1 MQALIDDFDAAK
13 KREQELS
20 DNFEDA
26 ERKCA
31 RAKSLIEKLATEEVN
46 WDISLKQNKADRLNL
61 VGDVIISSGVIA
73 YLGVFSFQYRDTAIA
88 GWTTMLKEF
97 QIKGTE
103 NFSLRDVI
111 KSEVKIQQWFI
122 EELPQEAFAVENA
135 IIMDN
140 SDRWPL
146 MIDPQMQGNNWIK
159 NMNKELIRSI
169 KPTQDSKTQTRTI
182 RACIELGYPLILE
195 DANETF
201 DPMLEPLLGKQIEKK
216 GKNMFIKIG
225 DDNIEYDPAF
235 QFYVTTKLSRPHF
248 APEVC
253 VKVTMLNFMVTYK
266 GLEDQMLN
274 IVVTHEDPNNMKKRN
289 EAIIRRAANEKKKGE
304 LEDKILNQIATSET
318 DILEDDVLLETLD
331 ESKAQC
337 KQIDQQLEESQV
349 IMRNIETIMDQFR
362 PVALRVSRLFFV
374 LI

>member
-1 MQALIDDFDAAK
+1 
-13 KREQELS
+13 
-20 DNFEDA
+20 
-26 ERKCA
+26 
-31 RAKSLIEKLATEEVN
+31 
-46 WDISLKQNKADRLNL
+46 
-61 VGDVIISSGVIA
+61 
-73 YLGVFSFQYRDTAIA
+73 
-88 GWTTMLKEF
+88 
-97 QIKGTE
+97 
-103 NFSLRDVI
+103 
-111 KSEVKIQQWFI
+111 
-122 EELPQEAFAVENA
+122 
-135 IIMDN
+135 
-140 SDRWPL
+140 
-146 MIDPQMQGNNWIK
+146 
-159 NMNKELIRSI
+159 
-169 KPTQDSKTQTRTI
+169 
-182 RACIELGYPLILE
+182 
-195 DANETF
+195 
-201 DPMLEPLLGKQIEKK
+201 
-216 GKNMFIKIG
+216 MFIKIG

-235 QFYVTTKLSRPHF
+235 RFYVTTKLSRPHF

-374 LI
+374 LIQVMNVDPMYQYSLKFYKMIFERALDNGNTIEKGKRNEKMKFFIKEFTRLLYENICRSLFEKDKLLFSFLICLQIMNEPPNDNLDQAEVRFIMTGGTRVDMKRPNPTGEGGWMSDKIWASILQLDETFPAFKGLSENVENNLDEWERIYGL

>member
-1 MQALIDDFDAAK
+1 MFGVAPKIVGTGKDKQKDYWEPAKKQVLTADLLKRCTTFDKDNISAAIVEELKPIITSDEYDDKVLKNASSAAWGLAKWIRAMVQYDDAMKVVKPKQAELKEAKEQSAAAQAVWDEALEKLKKVEAEMQALIDDFDAAK

-20 DNFEDA
+20 DNFDDA
-26 ERKCA
+26 ERKSA
-31 RAKSLIEKLATEEVN
+31 RAVSLIEKLANEEVN
-46 WDISLKQNKADRLNL
+46 WAINLKQNRADKLNL

-88 GWTTMLKEF
+88 SWTGMLKEF
-97 QIKGTE
+97 EIKGTE

-195 DANETF
+195 DSNETF
-201 DPMLEPLLGKQIEKK
+201 DPMLEPLLGK
-216 GKNMFIKIG
+216 
-225 DDNIEYDPAF
+225 
-235 QFYVTTKLSRPHF
+235 
-248 APEVC
+248 
-253 VKVTMLNFMVTYK
+253 
-266 GLEDQMLN
+266 
-274 IVVTHEDPNNMKKRN
+274 
-289 EAIIRRAANEKKKGE
+289 
-304 LEDKILNQIATSET
+304 
-318 DILEDDVLLETLD
+318 
-331 ESKAQC
+331 
-337 KQIDQQLEESQV
+337 
-349 IMRNIETIMDQFR
+349 
-362 PVALRVSRLFFV
+362 
-374 LI
+374 

>member
-46 WDISLKQNKADRLNL
+46 WDISLKQNKADKLNL

-103 NFSLRDVI
+103 NFSLRDLI

>member
-46 WDISLKQNKADRLNL
+46 WDISLKQNKADKLNL

>member
-46 WDISLKQNKADRLNL
+46 WDISLKQNKADKLNL

-135 IIMDN
+135 IIMDT

>member
-13 KREQELS
+13 KKEQELS

-31 RAKSLIEKLATEEVN
+31 RAKSLIEKLAGEEVN
-46 WDISLKQNKADRLNL
+46 WAKSLAQNKADKLNL

-88 GWTTMLKEF
+88 GWTAMLKGFE
-97 QIKGTE
+97 IKGTQ
-103 NFSLRDVI
+103 NFALRDVI

-159 NMNKELIRSI
+159 NMNKDLIRSI

-331 ESKAQC
+331 ESKA
-337 KQIDQQLEESQV
+337 
-349 IMRNIETIMDQFR
+349 
-362 PVALRVSRLFFV
+362 
-374 LI
+374 

>member
-46 WDISLKQNKADRLNL
+46 WDISLKQNKADKLNL

-97 QIKGTE
+97 QINGTE
-103 NFSLRDVI
+103 NFSRRDVI

>member
-1 MQALIDDFDAAK
+1 
-13 KREQELS
+13 
-20 DNFEDA
+20 
-26 ERKCA
+26 
-31 RAKSLIEKLATEEVN
+31 
-46 WDISLKQNKADRLNL
+46 
-61 VGDVIISSGVIA
+61 
-73 YLGVFSFQYRDTAIA
+73 
-88 GWTTMLKEF
+88 
-97 QIKGTE
+97 
-103 NFSLRDVI
+103 
-111 KSEVKIQQWFI
+111 
-122 EELPQEAFAVENA
+122 
-135 IIMDN
+135 MDN

-159 NMNKELIRSI
+159 NMNKDLIRSI

-235 QFYVTTKLSRPHF
+235 QFYVTTKLSRPHY

-337 KQIDQQLEESQV
+337 K
-349 IMRNIETIMDQFR
+349 
-362 PVALRVSRLFFV
+362 
-374 LI
+374 

>member
-46 WDISLKQNKADRLNL
+46 WDISLKQNKADKLNL

-169 KPTQDSKTQTRTI
+169 KPTQGSKTQTRTI